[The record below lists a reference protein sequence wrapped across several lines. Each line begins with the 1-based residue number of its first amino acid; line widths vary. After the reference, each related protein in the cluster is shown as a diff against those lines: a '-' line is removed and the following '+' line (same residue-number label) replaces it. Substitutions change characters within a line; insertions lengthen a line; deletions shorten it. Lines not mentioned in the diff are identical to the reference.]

1 MRKSKLLSILL
12 SMTLVIT
19 TVLAGTGN
27 IFAGSITSGTS
38 APTSIEV
45 QDINKVTEDTTI
57 RYTAKVTTGSD
68 NTAIIPITVAK
79 AGTIA
84 IPMEGFE
91 VGKGVTASIHSTPAA
106 TNGDRIGGT
115 KYISSSNMNGTLY
128 VKVAKA
134 GTYYLKFET
143 ASYSAGTPQSVDFN
157 VLLYPAGGTLTKGKI
172 FRGSSPDGS
181 DKVSYYKV
189 TVPGNGYL
197 TVSFLESDSSY
208 PSYSIKLAN
217 SKKNFLFPN
226 FEYISSSK
234 GYKTR
239 IGVKKGTYYI
249 AVKNSDK
256 AYGMKVSYTSVK
268 ENSGTT
274 KGKAKSIYKGNTK
287 KGIINASQSSTSG
300 DWYKFKITKS
310 QYVKFNIDVMGN
322 SGGGSG
328 GLKFSF
334 YQAGKNYAAFTKNLY
349 GDASADIQLYTS
361 GYGTKLAPGTYYIKV
376 QKYSYGNGY
385 YKIRWK

>member
-1 MRKSKLLSILL
+1 
-12 SMTLVIT
+12 
-19 TVLAGTGN
+19 
-27 IFAGSITSGTS
+27 
-38 APTSIEV
+38 
-45 QDINKVTEDTTI
+45 
-57 RYTAKVTTGSD
+57 
-68 NTAIIPITVAK
+68 
-79 AGTIA
+79 
-84 IPMEGFE
+84 
-91 VGKGVTASIHSTPAA
+91 
-106 TNGDRIGGT
+106 
-115 KYISSSNMNGTLY
+115 
-128 VKVAKA
+128 
-134 GTYYLKFET
+134 
-143 ASYSAGTPQSVDFN
+143 
-157 VLLYPAGGTLTKGKI
+157 
-172 FRGSSPDGS
+172 
-181 DKVSYYKV
+181 
-189 TVPGNGYL
+189 
-197 TVSFLESDSSY
+197 
-208 PSYSIKLAN
+208 
-217 SKKNFLFPN
+217 
-226 FEYISSSK
+226 
-234 GYKTR
+234 
-239 IGVKKGTYYI
+239 
-249 AVKNSDK
+249 
-256 AYGMKVSYTSVK
+256 MKVSYTSVK